1 MKKALSLTTL
11 IVAVL
16 LALAGCGSNDTNGSS
31 GSSVSHNQQDV
42 TFATDMVPH
51 HLQAVQMAEMAQTR
65 ASSTAVKTL
74 ADQIK
79 AAQGPEIDTM
89 SGWLKSWGEDVPDES
104 MGGMDGMGSGSSD
117 SMPGMM
123 SDQVMSDLGAATGDT
138 FDKMWL
144 ESMIAH
150 HEGAVQMADTEIAD
164 GKDPDAV
171 ALAKSIK
178 VAQTTEIATMKKLLA
193 P

>member
-1 MKKALSLTTL
+1 MKKALSLTAL
-11 IVAVL
+11 IVA
-16 LALAGCGSNDTNGSS
+16 LALALTGCGSNDQTGSS
-31 GSSVSHNQQDV
+31 ASTGHNQQDV
-42 TFATDMVPH
+42 AFATDMVPH
-51 HLQAVQMAEMAQTR
+51 HLQAVQMAEMAQTQ
-65 ASSTAVKTL
+65 ASSDPVKTL

-104 MGGMDGMGSGSSD
+104 MGGMEMESGN

-123 SDQVMSDLGAATGDT
+123 SDQVMSDLGAATGET
-138 FDKMWL
+138 FDQMWL

-164 GKDPDAV
+164 GKDPDAI

-178 VAQTTEIATMKKLLA
+178 AAQTTEIATMKKLLT

>member
-1 MKKALSLTTL
+1 MKKALSLTAL
-11 IVAVL
+11 IVAAM
-16 LALAGCGSNDTNGSS
+16 LALAGCGGNGTNSS
-31 GSSVSHNQQDV
+31 GDSSVTHNQQDV

-51 HLQAVQMAEMAQTR
+51 HLQAVQMAEMAQTQ
-65 ASSTAVKTL
+65 ASSPAVKTL
-74 ADQIK
+74 ADQIE

-89 SGWLKSWGEDVPDES
+89 SGWLKSWGEDVPDGS
-104 MGGMDGMGSGSSD
+104 MGGMDMGSGD

-123 SDQVMSDLGAATGDT
+123 SDQVMSDLGAAAGDT
-138 FDKMWL
+138 FDQMWL

-164 GKDPDAV
+164 GKDPDAI
-171 ALAKSIK
+171 ALATSIK
-178 VAQTTEIATMKKLLA
+178 AAQTTEIATMKKLLA

>member
-11 IVAVL
+11 IVAL
-16 LALAGCGSNDTNGSS
+16 TLALAGCGSNGADSSS
-31 GSSVSHNQQDV
+31 GGSVSHNQQDV
-42 TFATDMVPH
+42 TFATDMIPH
-51 HLQAVQMAEMAQTR
+51 HLQAVQMAEMAQTQ
-65 ASSTAVKTL
+65 ASLPAVRTL
-74 ADQIK
+74 AEEIK
-79 AAQGPEIDTM
+79 AAQGPEIETM
-89 SGWLKSWGEDVPDES
+89 SGWLKGWGEDVPDES
-104 MGGMDGMGSGSSD
+104 MGGMDGMDSGSSD

-123 SDQVMSDLGAATGDT
+123 SDQAMSDLGAATGDT
-138 FDKMWL
+138 FDQMWL

-150 HEGAVQMADTEIAD
+150 HEGAVQMSDTEIAD

-178 VAQTTEIATMKKLLA
+178 AAQTTEIATMKKLLA

>member
-138 FDKMWL
+138 FDQMWL

-150 HEGAVQMADTEIAD
+150 HEGAVQMAYTEIAD

>member
-1 MKKALSLTTL
+1 MKKALSLTAL
-11 IVAVL
+11 IVAL
-16 LALAGCGSNDTNGSS
+16 TLAVAGCGSNDTTGSS
-31 GSSVSHNQQDV
+31 APTGGHNSQDV
-42 TFATDMVPH
+42 TFATDMIPH
-51 HLQAVQMAEMAQTR
+51 HLQAVQMAEMAQTQ
-65 ASSTAVKTL
+65 ASSAAVKTL
-74 ADQIK
+74 ANQIQ

-104 MGGMDGMGSGSSD
+104 MGGMDGMDSGGSD

-138 FDKMWL
+138 FDQMWL

-178 VAQTTEIATMKKLLA
+178 AAQTAEIATMKELLA

>member
-1 MKKALSLTTL
+1 MKKALSLTAL
-11 IVAVL
+11 IVAL
-16 LALAGCGSNDTNGSS
+16 TLALAGCGSNDTNGSS
-31 GSSVSHNQQDV
+31 ATTGGHNNQDV
-42 TFATDMVPH
+42 TFATDMIPH
-51 HLQAVQMAEMAQTR
+51 HLQAVQMAEMAQTQ
-65 ASSTAVKTL
+65 ASSAAVETL
-74 ADQIK
+74 AAQIQ

-104 MGGMDGMGSGSSD
+104 MGGMDGMDSGSND

-138 FDKMWL
+138 FDQMWL

-164 GKDPDAV
+164 GKDPDAI
-171 ALAKSIK
+171 ALAESIK
-178 VAQTTEIATMKKLLA
+178 AAQTAEIATMKKLLA

>member
-1 MKKALSLTTL
+1 MKKALTLTTL
-11 IVAVL
+11 IVAVT
-16 LALAGCGSNDTNGSS
+16 LALAACGSNGADSSS

-51 HLQAVQMAEMAQTR
+51 HLQAVQMAEMAQTQ
-65 ASSTAVKTL
+65 ASSPAVKTL

-89 SGWLKSWGEDVPDES
+89 TQWLKGWGEDVPDES
-104 MGGMDGMGSGSSD
+104 MGGTDMGSGD

-123 SDQVMSDLGAATGDT
+123 SDQAMSDLGAATGGT
-138 FDKMWL
+138 FDQMWL

-164 GKDPDAV
+164 GKDPDAI

-178 VAQTTEIATMKKLLA
+178 AAQTAEIATMKKLLA

>member
-11 IVAVL
+11 IVAAM
-16 LALAGCGSNDTNGSS
+16 LALAGCGSNGTDSSS

-51 HLQAVQMAEMAQTR
+51 HLQAVRMAEMAQTQ
-65 ASSTAVKTL
+65 ASSPAVKTL

-89 SGWLKSWGEDVPDES
+89 TQWLKGWGEDVPDES
-104 MGGMDGMGSGSSD
+104 MGGMDMGSSD

-123 SDQVMSDLGAATGDT
+123 SDQVMSDLGAAT
-138 FDKMWL
+138 
-144 ESMIAH
+144 A
-150 HEGAVQMADTEIAD
+150 
-164 GKDPDAV
+164 
-171 ALAKSIK
+171 
-178 VAQTTEIATMKKLLA
+178 A
-193 P
+193 PSTRCGSSR

>member
-1 MKKALSLTTL
+1 MKKALSLTAL
-11 IVAVL
+11 IVAL
-16 LALAGCGSNDTNGSS
+16 TLALAGCGSSDTDGSS
-31 GSSVSHNQQDV
+31 ATSGGHNNQDV
-42 TFATDMVPH
+42 TFATDMIPH
-51 HLQAVQMAEMAQTR
+51 HLQAVQMAEMAQTQ
-65 ASSTAVKTL
+65 ASSAAVKTL
-74 ADQIK
+74 ADQIQ

-104 MGGMDGMGSGSSD
+104 MGGMDSGSND

-138 FDKMWL
+138 FDQMWL

-164 GKDPDAV
+164 GKAPDAI
-171 ALAKSIK
+171 ALAESIK
-178 VAQTTEIATMKKLLA
+178 AAQTAEMATMQKLLA

>member
-1 MKKALSLTTL
+1 MKKALGLTAL
-11 IVAVL
+11 IVAVT
-16 LALAGCGSNDTNGSS
+16 LALAGCGSNDTTGSS
-31 GSSVSHNQQDV
+31 AITGGHNQQDV
-42 TFATDMVPH
+42 AFATDMIPH
-51 HLQAVQMAEMAQTR
+51 HLQAVQMAEMAQTQ
-65 ASSTAVKTL
+65 ASSDDVKTL

-89 SGWLKSWGEDVPDES
+89 TQWLKSWGEDVPDES
-104 MGGMDGMGSGSSD
+104 MGGMGGMDSGSSD

-123 SDQVMSDLGAATGDT
+123 SDQAMSELGAATGDT
-138 FDKMWL
+138 FDQMWL

-164 GKDPDAV
+164 GNDPDAV

-178 VAQTTEIATMKKLLA
+178 AAQTTEIATMKTLLA

>member
-1 MKKALSLTTL
+1 MKKALSLTAL
-11 IVAVL
+11 IVLAT
-16 LALAGCGSNDTNGSS
+16 LALAGCGSNGADSSS
-31 GSSVSHNQQDV
+31 GDSVSHNHQDV
-42 TFATDMVPH
+42 TFATDMIPH
-51 HLQAVQMAEMAQTR
+51 HLQAAQMAEMAQTQ
-65 ASSTAVKTL
+65 ASLPAVKTL
-74 ADQIK
+74 AEEIK

-89 SGWLKSWGEDVPDES
+89 TQWLKGWGEDVSDES
-104 MGGMDGMGSGSSD
+104 MGGMDGMDSGGSD
-117 SMPGMM
+117 SMQGMM
-123 SDQVMSDLGAATGDT
+123 SDQAMSDLGAATGDT
-138 FDKMWL
+138 FDQMWL

-178 VAQTTEIATMKKLLA
+178 AAQTTEIATMEKLLA